1 MAVLPNQILRKKIYA
16 KRMGRH
22 YVGIY
27 YTSPKTAQKFGY
39 KVKGSVPMAKFIY
52 YTPLFREQKF
62 FMKVK
67 GIASQGGFGVYILSG
82 LLARGI

>member
-1 MAVLPNQILRKKIYA
+1 MAVLPLLSVRNFFIEKQRYVRWAILYIIPNQILRKKIYA
-16 KRMGRH
+16 KRRGR
-22 YVGIY
+22 YARVLY

-62 FMKVK
+62 
-67 GIASQGGFGVYILSG
+67 L
-82 LLARGI
+82 